1 VDTVTQN
8 LIHKYIEWL
17 RNHIV
22 IRPIDEWVEITT
34 PFLDRHNDFLQIYV
48 KQEND
53 RYVLTDDSYIINDLE
68 QCGCNLDTI
77 KRQEVLKL
85 ILSGFNVKQDNNA
98 LVTYATVENFSAR
111 KHGLIQA
118 MLAVDNLFYLASPTV
133 ASLFYEDVSE
143 WLDKSQIRYIPR
155 VKFTGR
161 SGYDHAF
168 DFVIPK
174 SPAHPERVVHTLNRP
189 NRENAELFTFA
200 WIDTKDARPHDARA
214 YALLN
219 DADYTI
225 PSTVFDA
232 LRNYDVRPVPWSER
246 EMVMEEL
253 AA

>member
-1 VDTVTQN
+1 VNTMTQN
-8 LIHKYIEWL
+8 LVHKYIEWL
-17 RNHIV
+17 RDHIS
-22 IRPIDEWVEITT
+22 IHRIDDWVEITT

-53 RYVLTDDSYIINDLE
+53 RYILTDDGYIIDDLE
-68 QCGCNLDTI
+68 QCGCNLDTL

-85 ILSGFNVKQDNNA
+85 ILGGFNVKQDNNA
-98 LVTYATVENFSAR
+98 LVTYATEENFSVR

-143 WLDKSQIRYIPR
+143 WLDKSQIRYIPK

-161 SGYDHAF
+161 SGLDHLF

-174 SPAHPERVVHTLNRP
+174 SPLQPERVVHTLNRP
-189 NRENAELFTFA
+189 SRENVELFTFS
-200 WIDTKDARPHDARA
+200 WIDTKDARPVDSRA

-225 PSTVFDA
+225 PITVFDA

-246 EMVMEEL
+246 ERVMDEL